1 MSGARDDGRCRRAV
15 HIVTELCQKKSLPSL
30 DLDTCREFLLLP
42 SDQSLIISEPGGFSW
57 QPEDTGVGITQP
69 LQPLE
74 PGEFWFGYYGVIRDI
89 KLKELSV
96 SLLAVI
102 VIVCGLALVA
112 VFLFLFWKLCWV
124 PWRNK
129 ALSSNLAVL
138 RSEAGCA
145 KDGMADKLKDTGA
158 ISFLEAAVKISH
170 TSPDIPAEVQ
180 MSMKDHIMRRTRIQ
194 RQTTEPASSTRHI
207 SFKRHLPRQMHV
219 SSMDYGMDSPA
230 VAEQPTSIGRIKPEL
245 YKQKTVDTEDPKKEA
260 EKTCGKINFT
270 LKYDYENETLT
281 VRILRA
287 FDLPAKDFCGS
298 SDPYVKIYLLPD
310 RKRKFQTRV
319 HRKTLN
325 PTFDES
331 FHFPVP
337 HEELASRKLH
347 LSVFDFD
354 RFSRHD
360 MIGEVILENLFEDS
374 DLSRET
380 SIWRDIQYATTE
392 SVDLGEIMFSLCY
405 LPTAGRL
412 TLTVIKCRNL
422 KAMDITG
429 YSDPYVKVSL
439 LCDGRRLKKKKT
451 TIKKNTLNPTYN
463 EAIIFDIPPENMDQV
478 SLLISVMDYDR
489 LDKREDVSAES
500 RGGQER
506 GNRWDSCGRGWERL
520 FQPASSSVLVVSP
533 NPAECFPGFL
543 SM

>member
-1 MSGARDDGRCRRAV
+1 MSGPREDGRCRRA
-15 HIVTELCQKKSLPSL
+15 ISILTELCQKKSLPSL

-42 SDQSLIISEPGGFSW
+42 SDQSLIISEP
-57 QPEDTGVGITQP
+57 
-69 LQPLE
+69 
-74 PGEFWFGYYGVIRDI
+74 
-89 KLKELSV
+89 ELSV

-112 VFLFLFWKLCWV
+112 VFVFLFWKLCWV

-129 ALSSNLAVL
+129 ALSSHLAVL
-138 RSEAGCA
+138 RSEAGH
-145 KDGMADKLKDTGA
+145 KDSMADKLKDTGA

-219 SSMDYGMDSPA
+219 SSMDYGLEAPA

-422 KAMDITG
+422 KAMAITG

-489 LDKREDVSAES
+489 VGHNEIIGVCRVGVNAEGLGRDHWNEMLAYPRKPIAHWHPLVEVKKS
-500 RGGQER
+500 FKEWHGRAASF
-506 GNRWDSCGRGWERL
+506 DSQGSC
-520 FQPASSSVLVVSP
+520 PSP
-533 NPAECFPGFL
+533 KPPPTP
-543 SM
+543 

>member
-1 MSGARDDGRCRRAV
+1 
-15 HIVTELCQKKSLPSL
+15 
-30 DLDTCREFLLLP
+30 
-42 SDQSLIISEPGGFSW
+42 
-57 QPEDTGVGITQP
+57 
-69 LQPLE
+69 
-74 PGEFWFGYYGVIRDI
+74 
-89 KLKELSV
+89 
-96 SLLAVI
+96 
-102 VIVCGLALVA
+102 
-112 VFLFLFWKLCWV
+112 V

-129 ALSSNLAVL
+129 ALSSHL
-138 RSEAGCA
+138 RGGAGD
-145 KDGMADKLKDTGA
+145 KDSMADKLKDAGA

-207 SFKRHLPRQMHV
+207 SFKRNLPRQMHV
-219 SSMDYGMDSPA
+219 SSMDYGLEPPA

-245 YKQKTVDTEDPKKEA
+245 YKQKTVDTEDLKKEA

-310 RKRKFQTRV
+310 RKRKFQTR
-319 HRKTLN
+319 
-325 PTFDES
+325 
-331 FHFPVP
+331 
-337 HEELASRKLH
+337 ELASRKLH

-463 EAIIFDIPPENMDQV
+463 EAIIFDIPPESMDQV

-489 LDKREDVSAES
+489 VGHNEIIGVCRVGVNAE
-500 RGGQER
+500 GL
-506 GNRWDSCGRGWERL
+506 GRDHWNEMLAYPRK
-520 FQPASSSVLVVSP
+520 PIAHWHPLVEVKKSFKEVKM
-533 NPAECFPGFL
+533 NPRKQALLCCLEIAP
-543 SM
+543 

>member
-1 MSGARDDGRCRRAV
+1 MSGTGDDSRCQKAV
-15 HIVTELCQKKSLPSL
+15 RIVTELCRKKSLPSL
-30 DLDTCREFLLLP
+30 DLDVCREFLLLP
-42 SDQSLIISEPGGFSW
+42 SDQSLIISEP
-57 QPEDTGVGITQP
+57 
-69 LQPLE
+69 
-74 PGEFWFGYYGVIRDI
+74 
-89 KLKELSV
+89 ELSV

-138 RSEAGCA
+138 QSEADCN
-145 KDGMADKLKDTGA
+145 KENMADKLKDTGA

-180 MSMKDHIMRRTRIQ
+180 MSMKDHIMRRTRMQ

-219 SSMDYGMDSPA
+219 SSVDYGMDPPA
-230 VAEQPTSIGRIKPEL
+230 VAEQLTSIGRIKPEL
-245 YKQKTVDTEDPKKEA
+245 YKQKSVDSEDPKKEA
-260 EKTCGKINFT
+260 AKTCGKINLT

-337 HEELASRKLH
+337 YEELASRKLH

-360 MIGEVILENLFEDS
+360 MIGEVILENLFEAS

-380 SIWRDIQYATTE
+380 SVWKDIQYATTE

-489 LDKREDVSAES
+489 VGHNEIIGVCRVGVNAE
-500 RGGQER
+500 GL
-506 GNRWDSCGRGWERL
+506 GRDHWNEMLAYPRK
-520 FQPASSSVLVVSP
+520 PIAHWHPLVEVKKSFK
-533 NPAECFPGFL
+533 E
-543 SM
+543 

>member
-1 MSGARDDGRCRRAV
+1 IHSF
-15 HIVTELCQKKSLPSL
+15 LLPSL
-30 DLDTCREFLLLP
+30 LFLSAVLGVVAR
-42 SDQSLIISEPGGFSW
+42 SSLYLSSVDVISCFCTPV
-57 QPEDTGVGITQP
+57 D
-69 LQPLE
+69 
-74 PGEFWFGYYGVIRDI
+74 
-89 KLKELSV
+89 LSV

-112 VFLFLFWKLCWV
+112 VFLFLFWKLWWV

-129 ALSSNLAVL
+129 TVTSNPAAPQNVSTFIGT
-138 RSEAGCA
+138 RSE
-145 KDGMADKLKDTGA
+145 KEVMADKLKDASNLG
-158 ISFLEAAVKISH
+158 FLEAAVKISH

-180 MSMKDHIMRRTRIQ
+180 MSMKEHIMRRTRIQ

-207 SFKRHLPRQMHV
+207 SFKRQLNRQMHV
-219 SSMDYGMDSPA
+219 SSFDFGTDTLQ
-230 VAEQPTSIGRIKPEL
+230 VTEQPTSIGRIKPEL
-245 YKQKTVDTEDPKKEA
+245 YKQKSVDSEDT
-260 EKTCGKINFT
+260 KTDDAKNCGKINFT
-270 LKYDYENETLT
+270 LKYDYENETLI
-281 VRILRA
+281 VHILKA

-325 PTFDES
+325 PTFDEP

-337 HEELASRKLH
+337 YDELTSRKLH
-347 LSVFDFD
+347 LSVIDFD

-360 MIGEVILENLFEDS
+360 MIGEVIMDNLFEAS

-380 SIWRDIQYATTE
+380 SIWKDIQYATME

-463 EAIIFDIPPENMDQV
+463 EAIIFDIPPESMDQV
-478 SLLISVMDYDR
+478 SLLISIMDYDR
-489 LDKREDVSAES
+489 VGHNEIIGVCRV
-500 RGGQER
+500 
-506 GNRWDSCGRGWERL
+506 GNNTEGLGRDHWNEMLAYPRKPITHWHSLVEMKKSFKEVCFYFL
-520 FQPASSSVLVVSP
+520 FLRS
-533 NPAECFPGFL
+533 F
-543 SM
+543 